1 MRGKLFIMSL
11 SMMWLFIFIES
22 YNFPFY
28 IGSDMVFI
36 GWEQFWRE
44 LLKLSNI
51 VRVVSGILLLLAVI
65 YTLVLKCYSSENKS
79 LDLGT
84 KVKRVTNKS
93 QEYLSYISTIFT
105 LISAMVAD
113 YSSIRDVLLLVMLIV
128 FLYFTIAKASW
139 YYANPLFAV
148 LGFNVYHIDEEY
160 KNSESDTPYLENQLL
175 LIKGELSNNDTVRTY
190 YITKG
195 LVFGVVVK

>member
-51 VRVVSGILLLLAVI
+51 VCVVSGILLLLAVI

-93 QEYLSYISTIFT
+93 QSICHIFRQYL
-105 LISAMVAD
+105 
-113 YSSIRDVLLLVMLIV
+113 
-128 FLYFTIAKASW
+128 
-139 YYANPLFAV
+139 
-148 LGFNVYHIDEEY
+148 H
-160 KNSESDTPYLENQLL
+160 
-175 LIKGELSNNDTVRTY
+175 
-190 YITKG
+190 
-195 LVFGVVVK
+195 